1 MACALQ
7 VGLDASQQG
16 RERTGRESDLVP
28 QAYNYKHL
36 NATGVS
42 TISIS
47 NYGMLHGLVL
57 NQLSTGSTAATTG
70 LITIYNATTTAAS
83 TDASVVAIVNPASTG
98 VADWIYDA
106 LMSNGLTVQI
116 GSVVAP
122 IDFTITFT

>member
-1 MACALQ
+1 M
-7 VGLDASQQG
+7 
-16 RERTGRESDLVP
+16 P
-28 QAYNYKHL
+28 QAFNYKHL

-47 NYGMLHGLVL
+47 GYGMLHGLVL

-83 TDASVVAIVNPASTG
+83 TDASVLAIVNPSASG

-106 LMSNGLTVQI
+106 LLSNGLTIQI

-122 IDFTITFT
+122 VDFTVTFT

>member
-1 MACALQ
+1 M
-7 VGLDASQQG
+7 
-16 RERTGRESDLVP
+16 P

-36 NATGVS
+36 NSTGVS